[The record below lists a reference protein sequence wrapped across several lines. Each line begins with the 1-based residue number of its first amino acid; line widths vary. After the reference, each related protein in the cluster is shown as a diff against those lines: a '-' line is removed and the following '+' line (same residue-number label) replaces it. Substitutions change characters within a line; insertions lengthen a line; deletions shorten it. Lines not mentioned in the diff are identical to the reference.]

1 MQKYGSPMCRKGLAS
16 KSDMLRQ
23 VLALFVLLP
32 SLVLAEEPVG
42 NGEPKT
48 VSGMSILG
56 NNDAPKSL
64 YIVPWK
70 SSEIG
75 RETTLASSLLNEDMV
90 PVDKPVFMR
99 ELDFYKL
106 SNAQ

>member
-1 MQKYGSPMCRKGLAS
+1 MV
-16 KSDMLRQ
+16 MLKRWVQ
-23 VLALFVLLP
+23 TSILLLL
-32 SLVLAEEPVG
+32 STTAIADGREAEADAKV
-42 NGEPKT
+42 

-56 NNDAPKSL
+56 NNDAPKAL

-75 RETTLASSLLNEDMV
+75 VETNLKSSLLNEDMV

-99 ELDFYKL
+99 ELDFYKI
-106 SNAQ
+106 SNP

>member
-1 MQKYGSPMCRKGLAS
+1 MLKRWIQAS
-16 KSDMLRQ
+16 ILI
-23 VLALFVLLP
+23 LL
-32 SLVLAEEPVG
+32 SAIAMADGREADADAKV
-42 NGEPKT
+42 

-56 NNDAPKSL
+56 NNDAPKAL

-75 RETTLASSLLNEDMV
+75 VETNLKSSLLNEDMV

-99 ELDFYKL
+99 ELDFYKI
-106 SNAQ
+106 SNP

>member
-1 MQKYGSPMCRKGLAS
+1 MFRRRLENKRSALSGLS
-16 KSDMLRQ
+16 RFIL
-23 VLALFVLLP
+23 VFLLP
-32 SLVLAEEPVG
+32 TLVVAAEQEG
-42 NGEPKT
+42 DSGAKE

-56 NNDAPKSL
+56 NNDAPKAL

-75 RETTLASSLLNEDMV
+75 METNLKSSLLNEDMV

-99 ELDFYKL
+99 ELEFYKI
-106 SNAQ
+106 SNP

>member
-1 MQKYGSPMCRKGLAS
+1 MKRIAGNAAWLLLAAS
-16 KSDMLRQ
+16 
-23 VLALFVLLP
+23 VAV
-32 SLVLAEEPVG
+32 AEGDDAKV
-42 NGEPKT
+42 

-56 NNDAPKSL
+56 NNETPKSL

-75 RETTLASSLLNEDMV
+75 SETTLASRLLNEEPT

-99 ELDFYKL
+99 ELEFHRISSADH
-106 SNAQ
+106 